1 MHDFVRISGIAIASL
16 ATLVVP
22 GGSEAALGVTGAPH
36 ASFVAV
42 GPGGMKILGSTSD
55 LGINDDGSTL
65 TVTVSLSRLA
75 TGIGLRD
82 SHMREKYLEVAKYPD
97 ARLVVS
103 RSALHIPTDSAA
115 SDADA
120 PGELSL
126 HGAKRKVTFHYHA
139 DRSAG
144 KIHVTGT
151 VRLDMRDYAISVPSY
166 LGVTV
171 KPAVDVNADF
181 MAKDG

>member
-1 MHDFVRISGIAIASL
+1 MHDSILSSGITIASL
-16 ATLVVP
+16 ATLAVP
-22 GGSEAALGVTGAPH
+22 SVSEAALGITGAPH

-42 GPGGMKILGSTSD
+42 GPGGMKILGNTSD
-55 LGINDDGSTL
+55 LSLNDEGSTL
-65 TVTVSLSRLA
+65 TVTVALSRLA

-103 RSALHIPTDSAA
+103 RSVLRIPTDGAQA
-115 SDADA
+115 DADA

-151 VRLDMRDYAISVPSY
+151 VHLDMRDYAISVPSY

-171 KPAVDVNADF
+171 KSGVDVSADF